1 MASLVPQDSNS
12 IFIQDFVFVFFSDVI
27 KKVDNNINEYVQL
40 YSNKRLF
47 VVFFLYINN
56 NNNDSN

>member
-1 MASLVPQDSNS
+1 VASLVPQDSNS

-47 VVFFLYINN
+47 VVFFSLY
-56 NNNDSN
+56 

>member
-1 MASLVPQDSNS
+1 VASLVPQDSNS